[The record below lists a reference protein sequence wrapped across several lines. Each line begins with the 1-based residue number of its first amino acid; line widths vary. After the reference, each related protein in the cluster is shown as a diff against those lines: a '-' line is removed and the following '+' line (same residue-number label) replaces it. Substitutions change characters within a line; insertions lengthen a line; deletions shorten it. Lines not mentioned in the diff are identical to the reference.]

1 MNEVAEK
8 VDLRENLDVFLCNKI
23 VLERLKF
30 DSTQE
35 FYQQHFNTE
44 KNKHEFEN
52 QILDNQ
58 KYQRK
63 IRKIVFKKFFRNTF
77 TKDSFN
83 QINEYFQSI
92 KKLTNDR
99 SASSL
104 STSLVSTSS
113 SNKEKESSIFNSN
126 NSSKTRVNYLKQKR
140 AKRGQYRKYESDQL
154 ERAVEVVLS
163 GLMSVH
169 KAGLCFGV
177 PHSTLEYKV
186 KEKTVLNENF
196 LNNKLNYN
204 ESNYENPN
212 FHSSLAKTWPNNQI
226 NKFLTL
232 FDK

>member
-1 MNEVAEK
+1 MNDVAEK

-23 VLERLKF
+23 VLERLKY

-35 FYQQHFNTE
+35 FFQEHFSTE
-44 KNKHEFEN
+44 KIKREFEN

-58 KYQRK
+58 KYQQK
-63 IRKIVFKKFFRNTF
+63 IRKI
-77 TKDSFN
+77 DSFN

-92 KKLTNDR
+92 KMLTNES

-104 STSLVSTSS
+104 STSLVSTSN
-113 SNKEKESSIFNSN
+113 SNKAKESCVPNLN
-126 NSSKTRVNYLKQKR
+126 NSTKTRVNYLKQKR

-204 ESNYENPN
+204 EANYDNPN
-212 FHSSLAKTWPNNQI
+212 SVAPNSIQFHSSLAKTWPNNQI
-226 NKFLTL
+226 NNFFTL